1 MPRLLHLADVHLGA
15 RHDDL
20 GPTAAAQ
27 RERQF
32 AAFERAIELAL
43 AEKVDLVLLCG
54 DLFDSNSQ
62 PRRSV
67 ERAAA
72 ELGKLAA
79 RHIPVVIIP
88 GTHDCYEP
96 GSIYRVF
103 DLAELAGAPA
113 DGGASRRE
121 RQRRQSHLDPD
132 PLPPRDSQERS
143 AWRLSLG
150 RDSKKGPACLGSGA
164 KRRHQI
170 FGSVTPCWP

>member
-1 MPRLLHLADVHLGA
+1 M
-15 RHDDL
+15 
-20 GPTAAAQ
+20 
-27 RERQF
+27 
-32 AAFERAIELAL
+32 
-43 AEKVDLVLLCG
+43 VLICG

-103 DLAELAGAPA
+103 DLAEMAGVT
-113 DGGASRRE
+113 GGDEPGHGARQTGAATSISRR
-121 RQRRQSHLDPD
+121 
-132 PLPPRDSQERS
+132 
-143 AWRLSLG
+143 
-150 RDSKKGPACLGSGA
+150 
-164 KRRHQI
+164 
-170 FGSVTPCWP
+170 SVSRC